1 MQLTAMIDIVQGRA
15 DLDSKDTAKKTL
27 VAVAEALSEREM
39 DGAQDNFAA
48 QLPNEIATVVQSR
61 DKSSRE
67 KYDADDFLQRVS
79 EQLGT
84 TGDETETR
92 VHAAFSTMV
101 DGVSEGEQVDIVNAL
116 PNDLST
122 YAIWDSSSA

>member
-1 MQLTAMIDIVQGRA
+1 MQLTEMIDIVQDRA
-15 DLDSKDTAKKTL
+15 ELKSEDTAKETL

-48 QLPNEIATVVQSR
+48 QLPEEIATVVQSR
-61 DKSSRE
+61 DKNSRE
-67 KYDADDFLQRVS
+67 KYDADAFLTRVS

-84 TGDETETR
+84 SGEETKTR
-92 VHAAFSTMV
+92 VHAAFSAMV

-116 PNDLST
+116 PNDLSS
-122 YAIWDSSSA
+122 YAVWKA

>member
-1 MQLTAMIDIVQGRA
+1 MQLTEMIDIVQDRA
-15 DLDSKDTAKKTL
+15 ELNSEDTAKKTL

-48 QLPNEIATVVQSR
+48 QLPEEIATVVQSR
-61 DKSSRE
+61 DKNSRE
-67 KYDADDFLQRVS
+67 KYDADDFLTRVS

-84 TGDETETR
+84 SGDETKTR
-92 VHAAFSTMV
+92 VHAAFSAMV

-116 PNDLST
+116 PNDLSS
-122 YAIWDSSSA
+122 YAVWKA

>member
-48 QLPNEIATVVQSR
+48 QLPEEIATVVQSR

-67 KYDADDFLQRVS
+67 KYDADDFLNRVS
-79 EQLGT
+79 QQLGT
-84 TGDETETR
+84 SGEETKTR
-92 VHAAFSTMV
+92 VHAAFSAMV

-116 PNDLST
+116 PNDLSS
-122 YAIWDSSSA
+122 YAVWKT

>member
-1 MQLTAMIDIVQGRA
+1 MQLTEMIDIVQERGGI
-15 DLDSKDTAKKTL
+15 DSEDTAKKTL

-48 QLPNEIATVVQSR
+48 QLPEEIATVVQSR

-67 KYDADDFLQRVS
+67 KYDADDFLNRVS
-79 EQLGT
+79 QQLGT
-84 TGDETETR
+84 SGEETKTR
-92 VHAAFSTMV
+92 VHAAFSAMV

-116 PNDLST
+116 PNDLSS
-122 YAIWDSSSA
+122 YAVWKT